1 MYEDELGIVDF
12 HPASDIGIVYLNEA
26 DLVTGSSYKRKLV
39 KLRKV
44 R

>member
-1 MYEDELGIVDF
+1 MGIVDF
-12 HPASDIGIVYLNEA
+12 HPASDVAIVYLSEA
-26 DLVTGSSYKRKLV
+26 DLVAGSSYKRKLV